1 MAAEKVDP
9 DMARCLEIIVG
20 LDVPQRTLAVAGSLR
35 NKCFRNLNGWLVRLP
50 PAEREI
56 PGRFVSQKKKKKKR
70 ERGRK
75 RERKNIEIDGATRKG
90 NKKSREEIEMEE
102 NERKRQGIMRLFL

>member
-56 PGRFVSQKKKKKKR
+56 SGRFVSQKKKKKR
-70 ERGRK
+70 EREK
-75 RERKNIEIDGATRKG
+75 ERKEKY
-90 NKKSREEIEMEE
+90 
-102 NERKRQGIMRLFL
+102 